1 MEDITDSGVSR
12 DELHLAPRVRNGL
25 PIRSTSSLAQR
36 AAAFWHSVAQGRYP
50 DRMSGRVLS
59 LLGALAL
66 ASPASAS
73 AGEKTARADPDAAAK
88 PGADAAAAV
97 AAARTDLDTLLSAL
111 LAENREDPA
120 ESTSELQI
128 EVPPELL
135 TSDAPNAIVGR
146 HANPDLSWLQGLELP
161 DLPVRWHDEL
171 LELLDY
177 YRHDARGRAHM
188 RAWLQRSG
196 RYEAMIRATL
206 KQHHLP
212 QDLLYVAMV
221 ESGFDPLTESNAGA
235 LGMWQFVQS
244 TASTYGL
251 EKNRWQDERRSP
263 ERATQAAAAYL
274 GDLYAKLGSWPLSV
288 AAFNM
293 GYGALLRSIRKY
305 NTNDFWLLS
314 RLEAGLP
321 YETVIYVAK
330 VMACAI
336 VARNPERFG
345 LGEVALD
352 KPLELTTVVV
362 PGATSLGR
370 IATVAGVSQAELQ
383 AWNPALLLA
392 RVPGDVK
399 QWSLRIPSGPGARL
413 GRRYADLQSRQP
425 EQPPHLLRFGER
437 LKDVA
442 EMYGTTERRL
452 RALNDLGE
460 DEPVRPGLRLKV
472 PDAPVQTPDDAE
484 PTVVAVPR
492 LSFSYPNR
500 SRVFYRVRDDD
511 RAEEIAKFFK
521 VELRELRLWNAIA
534 PDARLH
540 QGMVLQLF
548 VPRDVDLKQAVY
560 LPAGRVQTLAVGS
573 NEFLD
578 YHEGL
583 RERVRI
589 RYRVQAGDTLAS
601 LAERFELSVGSICR
615 INGFSRDRVLAA
627 GSEIVLY
634 TKGKDPVPKPDSRQ
648 ASRR

>member
-1 MEDITDSGVSR
+1 
-12 DELHLAPRVRNGL
+12 
-25 PIRSTSSLAQR
+25 
-36 AAAFWHSVAQGRYP
+36 
-50 DRMSGRVLS
+50 MSGRVLG

-66 ASPASAS
+66 ASPAAAS
-73 AGEKTARADPDAAAK
+73 AGEKTTSADRGVATAPGDDAAA
-88 PGADAAAAV
+88 V
-97 AAARTDLDTLLSAL
+97 IAARADLDTLLSAL

-128 EVPPELL
+128 EVPPAAL
-135 TSDAPNAIVGR
+135 TSDAPAATVGR
-146 HANPDLSWLQGLELP
+146 QSSPDLSWLQGLELP
-161 DLPVRWHDEL
+161 DLPIRWHDEL
-171 LELLDY
+171 LQLLDY
-177 YRHDARGRAHM
+177 YRHDARGRARV

-206 KQHHLP
+206 KQHELP

-221 ESGFDPLTESNAGA
+221 ESGFDPLVESNAGA
-235 LGMWQFVQS
+235 LGMWQFVES
-244 TASTYGL
+244 TAAAYGL
-251 EKNRWQDERRSP
+251 EKTRWVDERRSP
-263 ERATQAAAAYL
+263 ERATEAAAAYL
-274 GDLYAKLGSWPLSV
+274 GDLYAKLGSWPLSI

-352 KPLELTTVVV
+352 PPLELTTVQV
-362 PGATSLGR
+362 PGSTSLTR
-370 IATVAGVSQAELQ
+370 IATVAGVSVAELE
-383 AWNPALLLA
+383 AWNPALLHT

-399 QWSLRIPSGPGARL
+399 QWSVRMPGESGGRLR
-413 GRRYADLQSRQP
+413 RRYADLQARQT
-425 EQPPHLLRFGER
+425 EQPVHLLRFGER

-452 RALNDLGE
+452 RALNDLGD
-460 DEPVRPGLRLKV
+460 DEPVQPGLRLKV
-472 PDAPVQTPDDAE
+472 PDVPAQTPDAAE

-500 SRVFYRVRDDD
+500 TRIFYRVRESD
-511 RAEEIAKFFK
+511 RAEAIAKFFK

-534 PDARLH
+534 PDARLQ

-548 VPRDVDLKQAVY
+548 VPGDVDLKRAVY
-560 LPAGRVQTLAVGS
+560 LPAKRVQTLAVGS
-573 NEFLD
+573 SEFLD

-589 RYRVQAGDTLAS
+589 RYRVQTGDTLAS
-601 LAERFELSVGSICR
+601 LAERFELSIGSICR

-634 TKGKDPVPKPDSRQ
+634 AKGNDPVPAPKPDSRQ
-648 ASRR
+648 AARR

>member
-1 MEDITDSGVSR
+1 MS
-12 DELHLAPRVRNGL
+12 ARVFG
-25 PIRSTSSLAQR
+25 
-36 AAAFWHSVAQGRYP
+36 
-50 DRMSGRVLS
+50 
-59 LLGALAL
+59 LLGAFALAL
-66 ASPASAS
+66 PGTAA
-73 AGEKTARADPDAAAK
+73 AGEKTTSADPD
-88 PGADAAAAV
+88 PGGAEAPGDEAAAV
-97 AAARTDLDTLLSAL
+97 IAARADLDTLLSAL

-128 EVPPELL
+128 EVPPAAL
-135 TSDAPNAIVGR
+135 TSDAPAARVR
-146 HANPDLSWLQGLELP
+146 QTASPDLSWLQGLELP
-161 DLPVRWHDEL
+161 DLPIRWHDEL
-171 LELLDY
+171 LQLLDY

-206 KQHHLP
+206 KQHRLP

-244 TASTYGL
+244 TAAAYGL
-251 EKNRWQDERRSP
+251 EKTRWHDERRSP
-263 ERATQAAAAYL
+263 ERATEAAAGYL
-274 GDLYAKLGSWPLSV
+274 GDLYAKLGSWPLSI

-345 LGEVALD
+345 LDEVALD
-352 KPLELTTVVV
+352 KPLELTTVQV
-362 PGATSLGR
+362 PGATSLDR
-370 IATVAGVSQAELQ
+370 IATVAGVSVAELQ
-383 AWNPALLLA
+383 SWNPVLLHT

-399 QWSLRIPSGPGARL
+399 QWSLRMPSEPGGRL
-413 GRRYADLQSRQP
+413 GRRYAALQSRQP
-425 EQPPHLLRFGER
+425 EQPLHLLRFGES

-452 RALNDLGE
+452 RALNDLGD
-460 DEPVRPGLRLKV
+460 DEPVQPGLRLKV
-472 PDAPVQTPDDAE
+472 PAAPAQTPPDAA
-484 PTVVAVPR
+484 PAVVAVPR

-500 SRVFYRVRDDD
+500 SRIFYRVREND

-534 PDARLH
+534 PDARLQ

-548 VPRDVDLKQAVY
+548 VPGDVDLKRAVY
-560 LPAGRVQTLAVGS
+560 LPAKRVQALAMGS
-573 NEFLD
+573 SEFLD

-589 RYRVQAGDTLAS
+589 RYRVQVGDTLAS
-601 LAERFELSVGSICR
+601 LAERFELSIGSICR
-615 INGFSRDRVLAA
+615 INGFSRDRVLVAN
-627 GSEIVLY
+627 SEIVLY
-634 TKGKDPVPKPDSRQ
+634 AKNNDPVPAPRPDSRQ
-648 ASRR
+648 TARR